1 MNPEKIGLLIA
12 ALRKEKHMTQRAV
25 AAALQVSEKTISKW
39 ETGRGCPD
47 VSLLPGLAAVL
58 GVPADRLLSGELSP
72 NEKDGGNMKRV
83 QFYVCP
89 GCGNIL
95 TATGKGEIVCC
106 GRRLEPLCPSAPD
119 ADHRP
124 EISLV
129 ETDDYITFSHPMRK
143 DHYLKF
149 AAYVTCDRL
158 ALTRLYPE
166 QEAAVRFPRM
176 GGGTLY
182 FYCVKHGL
190 MQQKL

>member
-1 MNPEKIGLLIA
+1 
-12 ALRKEKHMTQRAV
+12 
-25 AAALQVSEKTISKW
+25 
-39 ETGRGCPD
+39 
-47 VSLLPGLAAVL
+47 
-58 GVPADRLLSGELSP
+58 
-72 NEKDGGNMKRV
+72 MKRV

-149 AAYVTCDRL
+149 TACVTCDRL

-182 FYCVKHGL
+182 FYCVKHGHTAEAVTGFAGKGEAL
-190 MQQKL
+190 RLPLLRSPDRMIV